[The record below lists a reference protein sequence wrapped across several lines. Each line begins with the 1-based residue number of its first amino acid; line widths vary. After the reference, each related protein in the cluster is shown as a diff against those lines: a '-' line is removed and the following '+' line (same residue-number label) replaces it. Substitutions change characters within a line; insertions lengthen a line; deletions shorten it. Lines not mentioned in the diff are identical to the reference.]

1 MTNELVQ
8 VALLVGGFFLL
19 GWLVGYI
26 WYDNQIKKA
35 FGIFDEKMDEA
46 CDKVSEYYEI
56 QLTILREQIK
66 ALEAAPPVDLKGF
79 RDWLK
84 RQVNPET
91 GAKYT
96 GETVRKYVER
106 VLYAY
111 NKKEPTSSEKTALNR
126 YKQFV
131 KEKNK

>member
-8 VALLVGGFFLL
+8 VSLLVVGFFLL

-35 FGIFDEKMDEA
+35 FGIFDKKMDEA
-46 CDKVSEYYEI
+46 CDKVSNYYEA

-66 ALEAAPPVDLKGF
+66 ALETHPPVDLKGF

-84 RQVNPET
+84 QQVNPET

-106 VLYAY
+106 VLYAHG
-111 NKKEPTSSEKTALNR
+111 KAEPTKSEQTALNK
-126 YKQFV
+126 YKKFIEET
-131 KEKNK
+131 KK